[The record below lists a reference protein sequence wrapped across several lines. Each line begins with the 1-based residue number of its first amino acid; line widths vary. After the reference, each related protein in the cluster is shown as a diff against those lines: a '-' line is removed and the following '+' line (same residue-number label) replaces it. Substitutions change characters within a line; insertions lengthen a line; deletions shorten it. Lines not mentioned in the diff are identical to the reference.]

1 MTKHTG
7 AVNPHS
13 VIFSKE
19 FTGYTILRYSESSI
33 ATETGGLYILC
44 GSSSWVSGLKQ
55 FNVL

>member
-19 FTGYTILRYSESSI
+19 FTGYKILRYSESSI
-33 ATETGGLYILC
+33 ATETGGLYYVAHPH
-44 GSSSWVSGLKQ
+44 G
-55 FNVL
+55 